1 MGNKIKPSSFRLGVI
16 NDWNSRWFVN
26 KKNAR
31 QYLEEDIALRRV
43 INEKIG
49 LAGIS
54 AVHIERT
61 ANACRI
67 FIRVVRPGLVI
78 GRGGKGIEDL
88 KKMLESVVK
97 KLRAA
102 NKFKEPL
109 TLNLN
114 VEELKRSDVSAAVTA
129 QNIAWD
135 LEKRF
140 PFRRAIKKHLEEIL
154 QHREVL
160 GAKIKV
166 AGRLDGGEIA
176 RTEWLG
182 KGKLPLHTLRADI
195 DYGEATA
202 YTTYGTVGIKVWIN
216 KGEVFSDSRGQNSKI
231 KSREL
236 KTFPGRI
243 S

>member
-1 MGNKIKPSSFRLGVI
+1 MGNKIKPSSLRLGII

-31 QYLEEDIALRRV
+31 QYLEEDIMLRR
-43 INEKIG
+43 IIGEKIG
-49 LAGIS
+49 VAGIS
-54 AVHIERT
+54 SVNIERT

-67 FIRVVRPGLVI
+67 FIRVSRPGLVI

-88 KKMLESVVK
+88 KKLLESAVK

-109 TLNLN
+109 ALNLN
-114 VEELKRSDVSAAVTA
+114 VEELKRSDVSAAVSA

-140 PFRRAIKKHLEEIL
+140 PFRRTIKKNLEEIL

-202 YTTYGTVGIKVWIN
+202 YTTYGTVGVKVWVN
-216 KGEVFSDSRGQNSKI
+216 KGEVFSDSRGRNSKA
-231 KSREL
+231 KVREQ
-236 KTFPGRI
+236 KTFSNKI
-243 S
+243 F